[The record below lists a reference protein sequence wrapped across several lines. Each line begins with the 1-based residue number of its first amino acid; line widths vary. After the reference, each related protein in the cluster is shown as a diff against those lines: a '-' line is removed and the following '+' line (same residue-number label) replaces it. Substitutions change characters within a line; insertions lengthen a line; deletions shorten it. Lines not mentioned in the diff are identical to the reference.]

1 MSPAARVCLAQY
13 KRYRQL
19 VMSSLAQPAAAAAA
33 AGNIYAA
40 ADDSRTCC
48 PDADEVAVVTE
59 PTSGLHAAPRH
70 NFSEEKKKKEKERTL
85 CVLFTKWGK
94 KIMRRC
100 KSRHKDKSGDLS
112 TRLGR

>member
-19 VMSSLAQPAAAAAA
+19 VMSSLAQPAAAA
-33 AGNIYAA
+33 GNIYAA
-40 ADDSRTCC
+40 ADDNRTCC

-70 NFSEEKKKKEKERTL
+70 NFSEEKERML
-85 CVLFTKWGK
+85 CLLFTKWGK